1 MAQAVRPDMEPLSV
15 RMFRLV
21 SFFTGVLCLF
31 VFWPVNLFE
40 PDVPNAANLV
50 VIGLGMVALVLHWES
65 RRGRHHMGALLVA
78 ITLAMDYVW
87 FATGGL
93 AGGTPLYYPTL
104 TVVALILYP
113 GWRRWLAVGLI
124 AANFCA
130 ICRLAVWF
138 PHWVVQ
144 LHNPGEASLEIAASV
159 AFNCLSL
166 AIILTI
172 IIYNYHQERQGIM
185 ASEQKYRQLFENM
198 TVGFALHEVIC
209 DAQGKPTDYRY
220 LAVNPAFEKLTGI
233 PAKVILGKTI
243 RQVKPDTE
251 DYWIEVFGSVALT
264 GVPRA
269 YMNYSRELGRYYD
282 TWSFQTRPGGFAVMF
297 SDVTEK
303 KLAEIKIQQQ
313 ARLLDEAKDAIAVI
327 GLDGNFTY
335 VNEAWA
341 QMHGW
346 QKAELIGQHLAAL
359 HTPEQFQACA
369 HINDEVAR
377 LGRLQTETGH
387 MRRDGSTFPVWLS
400 VSEVRDAEGRLTG
413 FLGIANDISARKVA
427 EEKIREQ
434 ARLIDAASEAIIVRD
449 LEGVILLW
457 NRGAENML
465 GWSAAEAVGQKQWL
479 LGNYD
484 LKAFAAAQAR
494 VIADGTWAGDFVV
507 KTKAGR
513 GLELECRWTLLRD
526 DQGRPLKIL
535 SMGHDVTSRK
545 KLEAQLFRAERLQ
558 TIGTLASGVA
568 HDLNNIFA
576 PFLVGL
582 PILREA
588 IRAEE
593 TREMLDLMEN
603 SIRRG
608 ADIVQ
613 QLLLFG
619 RGGETKRVPVNVARP
634 LGEVAKIIR
643 ETFPKDILLRVICP
657 DDLWLVLGDATQIY
671 QVLLNLAVNARDAL
685 PHGGIL
691 TITAD
696 NARLDEQVRA
706 LAPRAEPG
714 PYVVLSIRDN
724 GAGMTPEVLERI
736 FEPFYTTKETG
747 RGTGLGLS
755 VVIGVV
761 ESHGGFIQVQSTPN
775 AGTEF
780 KIHLPALPAAAAGP
794 APEKKTEFV
803 LSPGR
808 GEFILLVDDEPAI
821 LKLTGKILERSG
833 YRSLGAP
840 NGAEALK
847 VFRQHERQIRLVIT
861 DYSMPGMNG
870 FTLAE
875 RMRELDPGIRVLIST
890 GLGDT
895 LDAEKMR
902 QAGIQGILKKPYD
915 SETLTRTLEK
925 IFPPAR

>member
-1 MAQAVRPDMEPLSV
+1 M

-31 VFWPVNLFE
+31 VFWPVNLLE
-40 PDVPNAANLV
+40 PDVPVTANLV
-50 VIGLGMVALVLHWES
+50 VIGLGVLALGLHWES
-65 RRGRHHMGALLVA
+65 RRGRHRVAVLLAA
-78 ITLAMDYVW
+78 ITLAIDYVW
-87 FATGGL
+87 FATGGFT
-93 AGGTPLYYPTL
+93 GGTSIYYPTL
-104 TVVALILYP
+104 TVLALILYT
-113 GWRRWLAVGLI
+113 GWRRWLTVGLL
-124 AANFCA
+124 ATNFCA
-130 ICRLAVWF
+130 LWRLNGWF
-138 PHWVVQ
+138 PQWVVQ
-144 LHNPGEASLEIAASV
+144 LHDPGEASLEIAASV
-159 AFNCLSL
+159 GFNCLSL
-166 AIILTI
+166 GIILTI
-172 IIYNYHQERQGIM
+172 IIYNYHQERQGIV

-198 TVGFALHEVIC
+198 TVGFALHELIC
-209 DAQGKPTDYRY
+209 DAHGKPADYRY

-233 PAKVILGKTI
+233 PAPVILGKTI
-243 RQVKPDTE
+243 REVKPDTE
-251 DYWIEVFGSVALT
+251 DYWIEVFGSVALS

-282 TWSFQTRPGGFAVMF
+282 TWTFQTRPGGFAVMF

-303 KLAEIKIQQQ
+303 QLAEIKIQQQ

-346 QKAELIGQHLAAL
+346 KKDELVGRHLATV

-377 LGRLQTETGH
+377 LGRLQLETGH
-387 MRRDGSTFPVWLS
+387 MRQDGSTFPVWLS
-400 VSEVRDAEGRLTG
+400 VSEVRDPDGRLTG

-434 ARLIDAASEAIIVRD
+434 ARLIDATNEAIIVRD
-449 LEGVILLW
+449 LAGVILMW

-465 GWSAAEAVGQKQWL
+465 GWSAAEAIGQVQWQ
-479 LGNYD
+479 LGHYEF
-484 LKAFAAAQAR
+484 KAFAAAQEQ
-494 VIADGTWAGDFVV
+494 VIAQGAWSGNFAV

-513 GLELECRWTLLRD
+513 SLEIESRWTLLRD
-526 DQGRPLKIL
+526 EHGRPLKIL
-535 SMGHDVTSRK
+535 SMGHDVTNQK
-545 KLEAQLFRAERLQ
+545 KLEAQLLRAERLQ

-588 IRAEE
+588 IHAAE
-593 TREMLDLMEN
+593 TREMVDLMEH

-619 RGGETKRVPVNVARP
+619 RGGETKRLPVNLARP
-634 LGEVAKIIR
+634 LGEVAKIVR
-643 ETFPKDILLRVICP
+643 ETFPKDILLRVVCP
-657 DDLWLVLGDATQIY
+657 PDLWVVLGDVTQIY
-671 QVLLNLAVNARDAL
+671 QIFLNLAVNARDAM

-691 TITAD
+691 TITAE
-696 NARLDEQVRA
+696 NARLDERIRA

-714 PYVVLSIRDN
+714 AYVVLSVRDN
-724 GAGMTPEVLERI
+724 GMGMSPEVLERV

-761 ESHGGFIQVQSTPN
+761 ENHGGFIQVQSLPN

-780 KIHLPALPAAAAGP
+780 KIHLPAQPGTVGAAVVKTPELNLP
-794 APEKKTEFV
+794 
-803 LSPGR
+803 SGR
-808 GEFILLVDDEPAI
+808 GECVLLVDDEPAI
-821 LKLTGKILERSG
+821 LKVAGKILERSG
-833 YRSLGAP
+833 YESLVAP
-840 NGAEALK
+840 NGAEAIKL
-847 VFRQHERQIRLVIT
+847 FQQNQRQIRVVIT

-875 RMRELDPGIRVLIST
+875 ILKTLNPSVPIILAS

-895 LDAEKMR
+895 LDAAKIR
-902 QAGIQGILKKPYD
+902 QAGLHSVLKKPYD
-915 SETLTRTLEK
+915 AGTLLK
-925 IFPPAR
+925 KLGAIFQTAP